1 MEKARQK
8 VINLFLFVS
17 EMGIKI
23 NKAPINVD
31 NPANKEINNAYP
43 IFILKYMLNI
53 PIFSMFEFKY
63 LTILVLGG
71 QERSNCSSNA
81 RSNARNNAQNNAR
94 ANSNARNSARSNAN
108 ANSNARSNARN
119 NAHSSARANSN
130 ARSK

>member
-8 VINLFLFVS
+8 VINLFRLLS

-53 PIFSMFEFKY
+53 PLFSMFEFKY

-71 QERSNCSSNA
+71 QEVSNCSSNA
-81 RSNARNNAQNNAR
+81 RSNARNNAR

-108 ANSNARSNARN
+108 ANSNARSNARS
-119 NAHSSARANSN
+119 NAQSSARANSN